1 MWLSHEATEV
11 WVCVGQIVA
20 LCHLH
25 LVRGCGSFSDSKV
38 NFLAF
43 HVDYFLNTAAVISLA
58 RRLAFSVHADTLETI
73 GTRCHSPP
81 FSVTM
86 QQRPKTPKHSGK
98 PGRSGPHS
106 TLFKGLIAGIGCAP
120 TDCTQRWTREQ
131 NKVTERWRQQFKLRC
146 FPPPHPELKDG
157 FLEQCLHG
165 CIAWLKL
172 LALHQTHGTHL
183 PLRVAVMVPQA
194 PGPHQEEM
202 KGEEEKAKCWLL
214 RNASGR
220 KEAVDCTWWDDHLSC
235 GAHLLNKF
243 QCFIPTK

>member
-1 MWLSHEATEV
+1 MSITFWTLQLSSAS
-11 WVCVGQIVA
+11 
-20 LCHLH
+20 
-25 LVRGCGSFSDSKV
+25 R
-38 NFLAF
+38 
-43 HVDYFLNTAAVISLA
+43 
-58 RRLAFSVHADTLETI
+58 RRLAFSVPADTLETI

-106 TLFKGLIAGIGCAP
+106 TLFKGLIAGICCAP
-120 TDCTQRWTREQ
+120 TDCTQRWTGEQ

-146 FPPPHPELKDG
+146 FPAPPPRVKRWIPG
-157 FLEQCLHG
+157 
-165 CIAWLKL
+165 AMPPWLYCVTEAA
-172 LALHQTHGTHL
+172 ALHQTHGTHL

-214 RNASGR
+214 RNASDR
-220 KEAVDCTWWDDHLSC
+220 KEAVACSWWDDHLSC

-243 QCFIPTK
+243 QCFVPTK

>member
-1 MWLSHEATEV
+1 MWLSHEATEL

-73 GTRCHSPP
+73 GTLCHSPP

-120 TDCTQRWTREQ
+120 TDCTQRWTGEQ

-146 FPPPHPELKDG
+146 FPPPPPRVKRWIPGAMPPWLYCVTEAACPPSNTWDSFTLAGRSDG
-157 FLEQCLHG
+157 AASTRPPSRRNERG
-165 CIAWLKL
+165 
-172 LALHQTHGTHL
+172 G
-183 PLRVAVMVPQA
+183 R
-194 PGPHQEEM
+194 
-202 KGEEEKAKCWLL
+202 KGEMLVVEKCQWQKGGSRLHMVRWPFVLWC
-214 RNASGR
+214 SSS
-220 KEAVDCTWWDDHLSC
+220 K
-235 GAHLLNKF
+235 
-243 QCFIPTK
+243 